1 MGKMRNLNL
10 IIVLICM
17 FFAMTAGFATQEQVK
32 IDIKEYV
39 DQEVVF
45 NPLKTGSGI
54 WFDTN
59 ENQSKFNLTGYLIV
73 SNSNPNGKTIS
84 DIYVSFDFTTNIT
97 LPINVDGRSGIFIAN
112 DTSSN
117 NIILHIPELMTGEN
131 STWIYSINSSNIRS
145 PLNFTSTYTDSK
157 VLAGQNTTVT
167 DTLENVFDNV
177 GYQTNTCL
185 YDINITLNSN
195 AY

>member
-1 MGKMRNLNL
+1 LQHKNKL
-10 IIVLICM
+10 
-17 FFAMTAGFATQEQVK
+17 K

-117 NIILHIPELMTGEN
+117 NIIFTHSG
-131 STWIYSINSSNIRS
+131 INDRRKQYMDLFN
-145 PLNFTSTYTDSK
+145 
-157 VLAGQNTTVT
+157 
-167 DTLENVFDNV
+167 
-177 GYQTNTCL
+177 
-185 YDINITLNSN
+185 
-195 AY
+195 